1 MILFYSILLTI
12 NIGWSI
18 MIVMPIIILSIVF
31 YLTYNR
37 FVKYRKKYRRLI
49 SLFKNRINDLR
60 NIIKEEKHSVD
71 LHREELLTQ
80 AEHLQQLNIEL
91 ERLSLVASKTDTAV
105 AIADHKGRFTYV
117 NQGFIKLFGYT
128 LAELID
134 NVGADIFKAGK
145 SKNILPMLERAVD
158 LKQAL
163 NYTSAIVTKSGEAKW
178 VQTTLNPILDDRG
191 KIKQYIM
198 LETDVSELKMINDK
212 LKKISLVASKT
223 SNCVIIFDKEGN
235 FDWVNDGFHNMYGY
249 TRNEFV
255 DLVGENIA
263 DFCKQDGMF
272 ELLDQVV
279 TERHSVSY
287 SSTFIDRFE
296 VHKWKQTN
304 ITPIYS
310 EGGEIK
316 NYIVVESDIS
326 RIKEAEQKMQEEKEK
341 ADKLL
346 LNILPAET
354 AEELKTKGKAT
365 PRFYR
370 SVSVLF
376 ADIQDFTKLAEN
388 LTPEELVHD
397 LQSYFSRFDDAVS
410 KYYVEKI
417 KTMGDAFLCVGG
429 IPMRN
434 KSHPFDTIL
443 VGLQLQRIIKEL
455 GKEREELG
463 RRALQLRIGIH
474 SGPIVA
480 GVVGKQKMTY
490 DIWGDTVNIAK
501 RIETACVPG
510 MVNVSANTYE
520 IIKDYFECEHRGKI
534 LAKHKGHIDMY
545 FVHKIKPEFSENAD
559 GINPNQYFN
568 EMLAQL

>member
-1 MILFYSILLTI
+1 MLVLFLA
-12 NIGWSI
+12 
-18 MIVMPIIILSIVF
+18 F
-31 YLTYNR
+31 FLTYNR
-37 FVKYRKKYRRLI
+37 FVKYRKKYKRLI
-49 SLFKNRINDLR
+49 SLLKKRIDDQRNDIL
-60 NIIKEEKHSVD
+60 NEKQSVD

-80 AEHLQQLNIEL
+80 AEHLQELNVEL
-91 ERLSLVASKTDTAV
+91 ERLSLVVSKTDTAV
-105 AIADHKGRFTYV
+105 AIADHKGRFTFV
-117 NQGFIKLFGYT
+117 NQGFVNLFGYS

-134 NVGADIFKAGK
+134 QVGADIFKAGK
-145 SKNILPMLERAVD
+145 SMNILPMLERAVD

-163 NYTSAIVTKSGEAKW
+163 NYTSAIVTKSGESKW
-178 VQTTLNPILDDRG
+178 VKTTLNPIFDERG

-198 LETDVSELKMINDK
+198 LETDVTELKIINDK

-223 SNCVIIFDKEGN
+223 SNSVIIFDKDGN
-235 FDWVNDGFHNMYGY
+235 FDWVNGGFHNMYGY

-255 DLVGENIA
+255 EIVGKNIS
-263 DFCKQDGMF
+263 DFCKHDGMQ
-272 ELLDQVV
+272 ELFDQVLK
-279 TERHSVSY
+279 EKQSISY
-287 SSTFIDRFE
+287 SSTFVDRFE

-310 EGGEIK
+310 ERGEIK
-316 NYIVVESDIS
+316 NYIIVESDIS
-326 RIKEAEQKMQEEKEK
+326 RIKEVEQKMQEEKEK
-341 ADKLL
+341 ADRLL
-346 LNILPAET
+346 LNILPEET

-370 SVSVLF
+370 SASVLF

-443 VGLQLQRIIKEL
+443 VGLRLQRIIKEL
-455 GKEREELG
+455 GKEREESG

-474 SGPIVA
+474 SGPIIA

-501 RIETACVPG
+501 RIESACVPG
-510 MVNVSANTYE
+510 MVNVSASTYD

-545 FVHKIKPEFSENAD
+545 FVHKIKPEFSENSD
-559 GINPNQYFN
+559 GINPNQYFK